1 MKNLERTKSVIIQEV
16 TKRYLEE
23 IDRENPPTPQE
34 VVCELMKRVRDE
46 FELENAVREKGDK
59 MRVPSDLTHRQVA
72 DIILALYHVKCISFT
87 EESQDEKNFCLLGL
101 YQNEGEN
108 KGIYVTSKDCFESL
122 ITKYNYDAD
131 TKFIEETIKSIRRQ
145 AQVVQPTCEPD
156 LIAVNNGIFNYKSKQ
171 LMEFTPE
178 NVFISKSRVNY
189 NPLATNITIHNP
201 EDNTDWD
208 IESWMN
214 ELHDDPE
221 IVETLW
227 CVIGAIIRPHVR
239 WNKSAWFFSE
249 SGNSGKGTLC
259 ELMRCIC
266 GRNTYA
272 SISLDAFAKGNF
284 LLAPLLRA
292 TAIIVDE
299 NDVGGYIDSCADLKA
314 VITNDVIQINRKFEN
329 PISFQ
334 FHGFMVQCL
343 NSYPRIRDKSDSF
356 YRRQLFI
363 PFDKCF
369 NGVERKYIKN
379 DYLHRPEVL
388 EYVLYKVLNMNFYE
402 LPEPSSCKDIL
413 MDYKSFNDPVRQFLD
428 EVLPQCQW
436 DFLPNQFLYDL
447 YKSWFKKNEGQ
458 GKEQGRNTFIKSV
471 NHIISTSEEWKA
483 VTSVPP
489 TPRNMSEPEPLIM
502 EYDLKDWV
510 NPNYRGE
517 DIKQICRP
525 IWKGSYNG
533 YKRM

>member
-16 TKRYLEE
+16 TMRYLQQ
-23 IDRENPPTPQE
+23 IDRENPPAPQE
-34 VVCELMKRVRDE
+34 VVCELMKLIKTE
-46 FELENAVREKGDK
+46 FELENSVKEKSNK
-59 MRVPSDLTHRQVA
+59 MRIPTDLTHRQVA

-101 YQNEGEN
+101 YQEEGEN
-108 KGIYVTSKDCFESL
+108 QGIYETSKDCFESL

-131 TKFIEETIKSIRRQ
+131 TRFIEETIKSIRRQ
-145 AQVVQPTCEPD
+145 AQVVQPTCEQD
-156 LIAVNNGIFNYKSKQ
+156 LIAVNNGIFDYANKKLLPFSPDYI
-171 LMEFTPE
+171 
-178 NVFISKSRVNY
+178 FIAKSRVNY
-189 NPLATNITIHNP
+189 NPTATNITIHNP
-201 EDNTDWD
+201 TDGTDWD
-208 IESWMN
+208 IESWMK
-214 ELHDDPE
+214 ELNDDPE

-259 ELMRCIC
+259 ELMRSIC

-329 PISFQ
+329 PISYQ
-334 FHGFMVQCL
+334 FHGLMVQCL

-388 EYVLYKVLNMNFYE
+388 EYVLYKVLNMNYYE
-402 LPEPSSCKDIL
+402 LPEPKSCQNIL
-413 MDYKSFNDPVRQFLD
+413 SDYKSFNDPVRQFLD

-447 YKSWFKKNEGQ
+447 YKAWFKKNEGQ

-502 EYDLKDWV
+502 EYDLKDWM
-510 NPNYRGE
+510 NPYYRG
-517 DIKQICRP
+517 DNVKQICRP
-525 IWKGSYNG
+525 VWKGSYNG